1 MLSEDDDEQ
10 IIKENKEK
18 KEPIIQKEHII
29 PKEPIIPQKSTREKI
44 KMILNNKKLIRK
56 KKEIK
61 ETIIN
66 KITEKK

>member
-1 MLSEDDDEQ
+1 MLSEHDDEEEQ
-10 IIKENKEK
+10 IIKETKETV
-18 KEPIIQKEHII
+18 I
-29 PKEPIIPQKSTREKI
+29 PKEPIIPQKSTREKL